1 MIKLNPFTNGLIN
14 TAKKIPVD
22 LENSSFTDLTPI
34 DDIDN
39 VDPDRSYSKAISFAL
54 TNSRI
59 KNIALTGPYGSGK
72 SSIIRAYEK
81 NNNYNFLNIS
91 LASFDEDDKKPIDP
105 ILIERSILQQMLYGV
120 DADKLPYSRFKRI
133 SVPTLPEIK
142 ALLLVSWAIV
152 VFFLYHHR
160 NELLNLESY
169 SLTWFVWVLLVDFA
183 ISLPVILIS
192 DLYKASFGISLKKIS
207 LTNAEIETGEC
218 SENSILNHHLD
229 EIIYFFQQTK
239 YDVVVIE
246 DLDRF
251 GNPEIFVKLR
261 EINKLINDNK
271 KASAQVRFLY
281 ALKDDMFAH
290 KNRAKFFDFIIPVV
304 PIINSSNS
312 LDKMLERLKEHDFA
326 KSINAQFL
334 REVSLYIDDLRLIHN
349 IFNEFV
355 IYHERLKSENLDVTK
370 LLAMM
375 IYKNVYPNDFE
386 NLHHGKGAL
395 FEICKKKS
403 EFLLESKNKLKGQLE
418 EFRTSIKLAETEKA
432 CSIRE
437 LIDAYIGHIVM
448 YHANQQVFGIVF
460 NNQHIGF
467 SQFTTFDQFKPL
479 LSEKNI
485 HLALQQFQNSGYRL
499 PTNKSFS
506 QIEEEINPG
515 ETFLSRK
522 QNIEN
527 NVVSK
532 KIELQKKV
540 QKLEKEIAELSQLQ
554 LFQILKNSDIKLNE
568 LLSKYKITDG
578 ELLKYL
584 VSDGYLDDNYH
595 LYISNFHE
603 GRLTK
608 NDRDYL
614 LTIRNF
620 NQPDPN
626 QKIDTSKEVCANMR
640 EEDFGHKY
648 VLNVNLIDYLLENK
662 IVSSKHID
670 SAMGYISQ
678 NFEQSEAFFSA
689 YFNAGKYVA
698 DFIRYLSQKW
708 PGLASAAISSK
719 HEAELVSYILR
730 FVDAKHISENMNTDN
745 QLTNYLSKQ
754 GHFVLAS
761 DLQLPDDYNV
771 LKRLGVRFHSLLSLE
786 KSNAV
791 IEFAHKECLYTI
803 TSDNVNYI
811 LQKFADP
818 QHVDA
823 INPQKANYT
832 SILAAGTEH
841 LKKYV
846 EENLSDYFEKV
857 LLTLPDNSEE
867 SETAIKMLIN
877 HEMIDDG
884 QRKITISTQNH
895 IFETFEGIPETLWSH
910 MLREQKIVIS
920 WNNISKY
927 LNYKDSDKE
936 VVTEILRRQNVVDSL
951 SNSNISINDL
961 GKDESSLLSSFVLN
975 NDEINDSD
983 YCKLINCF
991 PYWYRNFPTEI
1002 SEGKIK
1008 YLAEARKVRLTEQ
1021 SFSFVDNDNQL
1032 AAMLISKNFNE
1043 YLEEQEKYP
1052 ISDGIRELL
1061 LSSEISNEN
1070 KISICLDVTPS
1081 GAIENKQLSRLIA
1094 NVFVSNEID
1103 CSEIDDA
1110 VLSSAIMNAQ
1120 TTSDSIMLLMK
1131 CLLTW
1136 DEKKTMEVLVNLP
1149 EPFSEI
1155 SSYGKRPKLNHN
1167 EQNLAF
1173 AKLLEKKGFISSI
1186 KEKSDSIIINT
1197 FKSSDHSEESD

>member
-1 MIKLNPFTNGLIN
+1 MMKLNQWLIN

-39 VDPDRSYSKAISFAL
+39 VDPDRSYSKAISYAL
-54 TNSRI
+54 ENPRI

-312 LDKMLERLKEHDFA
+312 LDKVLVRLKEHDFA
-326 KSINAQFL
+326 KNIDTQFL
-334 REVSLYIDDLRLIHN
+334 REVSFYIDDLRLIHN

-355 IYHERLKSENLDVTK
+355 IYHERLKSESLDVKK

-375 IYKNVYPNDFE
+375 IYKNAYPNDFE

-395 FEICKKKS
+395 FEICKRKDEYLQKS
-403 EFLLESKNKLKGQLE
+403 KDQLKEQLD
-418 EFRTSIKLAETEKA
+418 EFRTSIKLADTEKA
-432 CSIRE
+432 QSIRE
-437 LIDAYIGHIVM
+437 LIDTYVGHIVM
-448 YHANQQVFGIVF
+448 HHSNHAVFGIVC
-460 NNQHIGF
+460 NNQHVGF
-467 SQFTTFDQFKPL
+467 SQLTTFEQFKPL

-485 HLALQQFQNSGYRL
+485 QLATQQQNHPSYRT

-506 QIEEEINPG
+506 QLEEEINPG

-522 QNIEN
+522 KNIEN
-527 NVVSK
+527 NSEPK
-532 KIELQKKV
+532 KIELQ
-540 QKLEKEIAELSQLQ
+540 QKIRRVEKEISELSLKQ
-554 LFQILKNSDIKLNE
+554 LFQHIQSCNIE
-568 LLSKYKITDG
+568 LDELIEKHKITDSN
-578 ELLKYL
+578 LLVYL
-584 VSDGYLDDNYH
+584 VKNGYLDENYH

-608 NDRDYL
+608 NDWDYL

-620 NQPDPN
+620 NHPEPN
-626 QKIDTSKEVCANMR
+626 QKIDTPKEVCANMR

-662 IVSSKHID
+662 KISSKKIE

-689 YFNAGKYVA
+689 YFNAGQYVA

-708 PGLASAAISSK
+708 PELTSAAISSK
-719 HEAELVSYILR
+719 HEAQLVSYILR
-730 FVDAKHISENMNTDN
+730 FVDAKHISENMNIDN
-745 QLTNYLSKQ
+745 QLTDYLSKQ
-754 GHFVLAS
+754 GHLVLAS

-771 LKRLGVRFHSLLSLE
+771 LKRLGVRFHDLILLE
-786 KSNAV
+786 KNNAV
-791 IEFAHKECLYTI
+791 LEFAHTECLYAI
-803 TSDNVNYI
+803 TSDNVNYV

-818 QHVDA
+818 QRTDN
-823 INPQKANYT
+823 INPEKANYT
-832 SILAAGTEH
+832 SILAVGSEY
-841 LKKYV
+841 LKEYV
-846 EENLSDYFEKV
+846 DENLPDYIEKV
-857 LLTLPDNSEE
+857 FLTLPGNSEE
-867 SETAIKMLIN
+867 NEAAIKKLIN
-877 HEMIDDG
+877 HEMIDDE
-884 QRKITISTQNH
+884 QRKTIISKQNH

-910 MLREQKIVIS
+910 MLRKQKAVIS
-920 WNNISKY
+920 WDNISKY
-927 LNYKDSDKE
+927 LNYKDSEKD
-936 VVTEILRRQNVVDSL
+936 VVTELLRCRNIVDSL
-951 SNSNISINDL
+951 SNSNISIDDL
-961 GKDESSLLSSFVLN
+961 GKDESLLLSNFVFH
-975 NDEINDSD
+975 NDEINDSE
-983 YCKLINCF
+983 YCKLINCL
-991 PYWYRNFPTEI
+991 PYIYRDFPTEI
-1002 SEGKIK
+1002 SEEKIK
-1008 YLAEARKVRLTEQ
+1008 YLAKTKRVRLTEQ
-1021 SFSFVDNDNQL
+1021 SFSYVSDDNQL
-1032 AAMLISKNFNE
+1032 ASTLISKNFNE
-1043 YLEEQEKYP
+1043 YLKEKEKYP
-1052 ISDGIRELL
+1052 INDDVRELL

-1081 GAIENKQLSRLIA
+1081 GAIESKQLSRLIA
-1094 NVFVSNEID
+1094 NVLVSNEID
-1103 CSEIDDA
+1103 CSEIDDT
-1110 VLSSAIMNAQ
+1110 VLSSAIINAQ
-1120 TTSDSIMLLMK
+1120 TTSDSIRLLMK

-1136 DEKKTMEVLVNLP
+1136 NEKKTMEVLAALP

-1155 SSYGKRPKLNHN
+1155 SLYGKRPKLDHN

-1186 KEKSDSIIINT
+1186 KEKSDSLIINT
-1197 FKSSDHSEESD
+1197 FKSNDHSE